1 MKRLSWIN
9 IHKES
14 IFFESFSSYQP
25 RLAEI
30 LENEQELFGGQVGGR
45 EASKKIIVL
54 IVTTGVETV
63 LREAVESMDSSK

>member
-1 MKRLSWIN
+1 M
-9 IHKES
+9 
-14 IFFESFSSYQP
+14 
-25 RLAEI
+25 AEI